1 MMCGIGLSQLDARSS
16 GRMGSRALFY
26 YFTTTMIAV
35 VIGIICVLSIKPGV
49 YSVKGEV
56 DKDEEKRIV
65 KTIDAF
71 LDLIRSVPRY

>member
-1 MMCGIGLSQLDARSS
+1 
-16 GRMGSRALFY
+16 
-26 YFTTTMIAV
+26 MIAV